1 MVVLELH
8 TLYTTYIYLQRE
20 WGTWPPMQILRYIDV
35 DIPLN
40 LRAYPRG
47 GAMDF
52 EGFSYKDLSF
62 SNMLVSAFMILINK

>member
-1 MVVLELH
+1 
-8 TLYTTYIYLQRE
+8 
-20 WGTWPPMQILRYIDV
+20 MQILRYIDV

-52 EGFSYKDLSF
+52 EGFSYKDLTF